1 MNSPFISRIK
11 NDILDQPKS
20 KSILENIK
28 SKYIMQIIFDNIQ
41 IKKFLELIKYNNNI
55 QQKLNI
61 NISNYKEYS
70 EIYTSI
76 EIEIIPIKNMFTKI
90 ININNEEDKKYFHIY
105 FNGSKEETNK
115 TFIDKSENISKINIV
130 INYQIKS
137 LFKLFY

>member
-55 QQKLNI
+55 QQK
-61 NISNYKEYS
+61 
-70 EIYTSI
+70 
-76 EIEIIPIKNMFTKI
+76 
-90 ININNEEDKKYFHIY
+90 
-105 FNGSKEETNK
+105 
-115 TFIDKSENISKINIV
+115 
-130 INYQIKS
+130 
-137 LFKLFY
+137 